1 MAEQVQLHD
10 KVFKKFIDK
19 AALQKAT
26 QNVGEKMNAELS
38 DKNPLFLVV
47 LNGAF
52 VFASDLLRT
61 FRYDCDISFIKLS
74 SYIGTKSTHTVREVI
89 GLDTNVKDRTVVLI
103 EDIIDTGITM
113 DHIIE
118 QMKLLEAKEVK
129 TATMLFKPQ
138 AIEKDFP
145 IDYVG
150 LEIPNDFIVGYGLD
164 YNGKGRNLPDIYKI
178 IE

>member
-1 MAEQVQLHD
+1 MTDQIQLHD
-10 KVFKKFIDK
+10 KVFQKFIDN
-19 AALQKAT
+19 ARLREAT
-26 QNVGEKMNAELS
+26 QQIGEKINDELG

-52 VFASDLLRT
+52 VFAADLLRT
-61 FRYDCDISFIKLS
+61 FKYDCDISFIKLS
-74 SYIGTKSTHTVREVI
+74 SYVGTKSTHTVREII

-118 QMKLLEAKEVK
+118 QMKLLEAKDVK

-145 IDYVG
+145 IDYIG

-178 IE
+178 VE

>member
-1 MAEQVQLHD
+1 MTDQIQLHD
-10 KVFKKFIDK
+10 KVFQKFIDN
-19 AALQKAT
+19 ASLREAT
-26 QNVGEKMNAELS
+26 QQIGEKINDELG

-52 VFASDLLRT
+52 VFAADLLRT
-61 FRYDCDISFIKLS
+61 FKYDCDISFIKLS
-74 SYIGTKSTHTVREVI
+74 SYVGTKSTHTVREII

-118 QMKLLEAKEVK
+118 QMKLLEAKDVK

-145 IDYVG
+145 IDYIG

-178 IE
+178 VE

>member
-1 MAEQVQLHD
+1 MTDQIQLHD
-10 KVFKKFIDK
+10 KVFQKFIDN
-19 AALQKAT
+19 ASLREAT
-26 QNVGEKMNAELS
+26 QQIGEKINCELG

-52 VFASDLLRT
+52 VFAADLLRT
-61 FRYDCDISFIKLS
+61 FKYDCDISFIKLS
-74 SYIGTKSTHTVREVI
+74 SYVGTKSTHTVREVI

-118 QMKLLEAKEVK
+118 QMKLLEARDVK

-145 IDYVG
+145 IDYIG
-150 LEIPNDFIVGYGLD
+150 MEIPNDFIVGYGLD

-178 IE
+178 VE

>member
-1 MAEQVQLHD
+1 MADQVQLHD
-10 KVFKKFIDK
+10 KVFEKFIDREDIRK
-19 AALQKAT
+19 AIME
-26 QNVGEKMNAELS
+26 VGQRLNDELG

-52 VFASDLLRT
+52 VFAADILRT

-74 SYIGTKSTHTVREVI
+74 SYVGTKTTHTVREVI

-113 DHIIE
+113 DHIIQ
-118 QMKLLEAKEVK
+118 QMKQMEARDVK
-129 TATMLFKPQ
+129 TATMLFKPD

-145 IDYVG
+145 IDYRG
-150 LEIPNDFIVGYGLD
+150 MDIPNDFIVGYGLD

-178 IE
+178 VE

>member
-19 AALQKAT
+19 AALQEAT
-26 QNVGEKMNAELS
+26 QKVGEKMNAELS

-74 SYIGTKSTHTVREVI
+74 SYVGTKSTHTVREVI